1 MPSENILQKSKQN
14 LFKQANREI
23 VFSRSSL
30 KEILKAILS
39 QKNYPWWNLKM
50 PDRPRRNGG
59 GECGKMHVE
68 LKDFDI

>member
-39 QKNYPWWNLKM
+39 QKEII
-50 PDRPRRNGG
+50 PD
-59 GECGKMHVE
+59 ET
-68 LKDFDI
+68 